1 MSADPYAFEL
11 LPNLSLRRELIGSER
26 EPVLVVEGVLANPQ
40 SLIDYAASEVAFAP
54 AWTSTGGYPGV
65 RAPAPLNYVN
75 QLVRRL
81 DPLLRQAFALEAV
94 KLARAECSLSM
105 VTLPPERLTQQ
116 QQVPHVD
123 TVDPL
128 QFAIL
133 QYLCGPEHGGTA
145 FYRHR
150 ATGFETLTPERMEK
164 YDRQRSDELREG
176 TARPD
181 YIRGDDD
188 HFVQH
193 ARFESRFDRV
203 IVYRS
208 RTLHSGQIGADAALI
223 DDPRKGRLTA
233 NIFVNYRAR

>member
-1 MSADPYAFEL
+1 MSRDHAFDLRPEL
-11 LPNLSLRRELIGSER
+11 EVSRDLLGHEGEPLLLI
-26 EPVLVVEGVLANPQ
+26 EGVLTQPQ
-40 SLIDYAASEVAFAP
+40 SLIDYAATEVGFAP
-54 AWTSTGGYPGV
+54 AWTATGGYPGV

-81 DPLLRQAFALEAV
+81 DPLIRKGFALGPV

-105 VTLPPERLTQQ
+105 VTLPPSRLTPQ

-123 TVDPL
+123 TVDAH

-133 QYLCGPEHGGTA
+133 HYLCGIEHGGTA

-150 ATGFETLTPERMEK
+150 ATGFETLTPERQAS
-164 YDRQRSDELREG
+164 YDRLRGEEQAEAG
-176 TARPD
+176 GMPD
-181 YIRGDDD
+181 YIRGDHP

-193 ARFESRFDRV
+193 ACYDSLVDRV

-208 RTLHSGQIGADAALI
+208 RTLHSGQIGEDAALS
-223 DDPRKGRLTA
+223 DDPRRGRLTA
-233 NIFVNYRAR
+233 NIFLNYRPL

>member
-1 MSADPYAFEL
+1 MKADPYAFEL
-11 LPNLSLRRELIGSER
+11 LPELALSRELIGTER
-26 EPVLVVEGVLANPQ
+26 EPVLVIEGVLANPR
-40 SLIDYAASEVAFAP
+40 SLIDYAAGEVAFAP
-54 AWTSTGGYPGV
+54 AWTATGGYPGV

-75 QLVRRL
+75 QLVRGL

-94 KLARAECSLSM
+94 KLARAECSLSI

-123 TVDPL
+123 TADPL
-128 QFAIL
+128 QFAVL
-133 QYLCGPEHGGTA
+133 HYLCGPEHGGTA

-150 ATGFETLTPERMEK
+150 ATGFETLTPERMEI
-164 YDRQRSDELREG
+164 YDRQRSAELQEG
-176 TARPD
+176 IARPD

-193 ARFESRFDRV
+193 ARFESRLDRV

-208 RTLHSGQIGADAALI
+208 RTLHSGQIGADAALSN
-223 DDPRKGRLTA
+223 DPRLGRLTA
-233 NIFVNYRAR
+233 NIFVNYRAL

>member
-1 MSADPYAFEL
+1 MSDPYGFDL
-11 LPNLSLRRELIGSER
+11 LPELSLSRELIGTER
-26 EPVLVVEGVLANPQ
+26 EPVLVVEGVLAAPQ
-40 SLIDYAASEVAFAP
+40 SLVDYAANKVAFAP
-54 AWTSTGGYPGV
+54 AWTATGGYPGL

-81 DPLLRQAFALEAV
+81 DPLLRQAFGLNAV

-105 VTLPPERLTQQ
+105 VTLPPSRLTPQ

-133 QYLCGPEHGGTA
+133 HYLCGPEHGGTA

-150 ATGFETLTPERMEK
+150 ATGFETLNAERSEA
-164 YDRQRSDELREG
+164 YDRQRREELENGSLRS
-176 TARPD
+176 D
-181 YIRGDDD
+181 YIRSDDD
-188 HFVQH
+188 HYVQH

-208 RTLHSGQIGADAALI
+208 RTLHSGQIGADAALS
-223 DDPRKGRLTA
+223 DDPRRGRLTA
-233 NIFVNYRAR
+233 NIFVNYRAL